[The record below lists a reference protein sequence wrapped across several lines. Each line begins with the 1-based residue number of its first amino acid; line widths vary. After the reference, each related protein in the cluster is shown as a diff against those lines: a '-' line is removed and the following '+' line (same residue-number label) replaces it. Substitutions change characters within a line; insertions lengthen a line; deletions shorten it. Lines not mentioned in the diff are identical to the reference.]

1 MNKITCY
8 VFCLSFLILLGS
20 CGGPKTDA
28 KKLEKL
34 LISHTQVFENIAS
47 DKNINEQEAK
57 EVARLMEDM
66 KNFNL
71 EIEKKYSPDP
81 KGKEMFETYLN
92 KNEERFSLLY
102 TNYYNSLLNL
112 FDCEGSENLDL

>member
-1 MNKITCY
+1 MNKITFY

-57 EVARLMEDM
+57 EVARLMEEM